1 MFIAILTLLS
11 ALSISGVAIFYSVI
25 GLATIFPGA
34 FWPVVIMGSVLEVG
48 KLVTA
53 SWLYR
58 NWRHTRWLLKTYLT
72 IAVIV
77 LICITSMGIFG
88 FLSKAHLEQNLAE
101 DTVTQRIEIINSK
114 ISSEETYI
122 KRQKDSIIRLESTLD
137 RATTSNT
144 GALDIEIQSLKDAE
158 DKFKTLLAVET
169 NTVKDLNDRLNTTV
183 KDLNDRLKVLDKNV
197 SDVLTSNKSF
207 FNEEKAAAELK
218 ASQKEEREEIAKKIA
233 EAQETITIKIAEAQK
248 RIQILKEDYAKDTE
262 KLQARIDE
270 LRKTNVADNSGVNND
285 IVKAEQNILDAQN
298 RIDGY
303 IVEREPL
310 QSSMLKLEAEVG
322 PVKYIAALAVD
333 FGITD
338 KVDTSEAVRWVI
350 LIIICVFDPLAVLL
364 LIAAN
369 QSFLRRFPVK
379 APKPQEVIDLEKPDE
394 EDVTLKWNEMIDKA
408 KEQAA
413 KENAEKQMKDWK
425 EKLDAFNKK
434 VPQPEDKPVEIIH
447 DQDDGAVPHIELKG
461 QKKTEDKEIAVDNLK
476 DGFDP
481 DEVMFDMDT
490 EPAVDKQK
498 QLEEFKKREAEEKA
512 ELERIAEE
520 AKQEDEKTV
529 HELLLEGFEEQQ
541 KKEAEEEQ
549 RIKPDLTEVI
559 EPEKPIADKKQAMGM
574 LGTRIVEDRTGKV
587 VEPPKPELPN
597 PAEMTDD
604 ERKQILD
611 TFHNQNGKFEDIS
624 NEELKL
630 ERDESNRAQY
640 LADVGLTKE
649 EAEQQPA
656 ITESRMAFFQDII
669 DDILRGDTTF
679 ENVPEEN
686 RKIIAQIMDPE
697 LPNPQVITKGSALKE
712 QRPEGI
718 EEMSPEGLKEKF
730 MIQPD
735 IEDRPMTDEE
745 LDELLAGYHEENS
758 KPKPGQKT
766 KMIIKNGQR
775 IFVPVEDDKGYI
787 QNEEQNDQTL
797 WQKSKELDIPEPDK
811 NEIILPDLPN
821 TVEEVPEIAES
832 ITIEQNIPDEK
843 FEKYKKRLTSE
854 EEYHQRVEARI
865 NDLITKLE
873 NKEIKLSDL
882 SEEDKNVIMD
892 ILNQND

>member
-58 NWRHTRWLLKTYLT
+58 NWRHTRWLLRTYLT

-114 ISSEETYI
+114 ILSEETYI
-122 KRQKDSIIRLESTLD
+122 KRQKDTILRLESTLN
-137 RATTSNT
+137 RTTTSNT

-169 NTVKDLNDRLNTTV
+169 NTVKDLNDQLRTTL
-183 KDLNDRLKVLDKNV
+183 KDLNDRLRTLDKDV
-197 SDVLTSNKSF
+197 SDVLNANKQF

-218 ASQKEEREEIAKKIA
+218 ASQKEEREQIANKIA
-233 EAQETITIKIAEAQK
+233 EAEKTIAIKIAEAQA
-248 RIQILKEDYAKDTE
+248 RIQVLKDDYAKDTE
-262 KLQARIDE
+262 KLQARIDS
-270 LRKTNVADNSGVNND
+270 LRKNNVADNSSVNND
-285 IVKAEQNILDAQN
+285 IEKAEQNIIDAQN

-338 KVDTSEAVRWVI
+338 KVNTSEAVRWVI
-350 LIIICVFDPLAVLL
+350 LIIIVVFDPLAVLL

-379 APKPQEVIDLEKPDE
+379 APKPQEIVDLEKPDE

-413 KENAEKQMKDWK
+413 KENAEKQLK
-425 EKLDAFNKK
+425 EWQDKLEAFNKK
-434 VPQPEDKPVEIIH
+434 VPQPEQKRVEIV
-447 DQDDGAVPHIELKG
+447 QDEDDSTVPYIDLKG
-461 QKKTEDKEIAVDNLK
+461 QKKTKDKEIAVDNMK

-481 DEVMFDMDT
+481 DEVMFDLQT
-490 EPAVDKQK
+490 EPAVDKEK
-498 QLEEFKKREAEEKA
+498 QLEEFKKREEEEKA

-520 AKQEDEKTV
+520 ARQEEATATV
-529 HELLLEGFEEQQ
+529 EEAL
-541 KKEAEEEQ
+541 KMTEAESVETPIKEE

-559 EPEKPIADKKQAMGM
+559 EPESTKQPSSVMLGQRLVDKK
-574 LGTRIVEDRTGKV
+574 GKV
-587 VEPPKPELPN
+587 VEPPKPELPD
-597 PAEMTDD
+597 PAELTDD
-604 ERKQILD
+604 ERKQMLD
-611 TFHNQNGKFEDIS
+611 VFHNQNGKFEDIT
-624 NEELKL
+624 NEELKM
-630 ERDESNRAQY
+630 ERDESNRAQF

-649 EAEQQPA
+649 EADAQPA
-656 ITESRMAFFQDII
+656 ITESRMAFFQDMI

-697 LPNPQVITKGSALKE
+697 MTDPPVITKGSALKE

-745 LDELLAGYHEENS
+745 LDALLEGFEDEN

-775 IFVPVEDDKGYI
+775 IFVPVEEKETYV

-797 WQKSKELDIPEPDK
+797 WAKSKELDIPEPEK

-821 TVEEVPEIAES
+821 TVEEVPEIAE
-832 ITIEQNIPDEK
+832 TINVEETIPEAK
-843 FEKYKKRLTSE
+843 FDKYKKRITSE
-854 EEYHQRVEARI
+854 EDYHQRVEARI
-865 NDLITKLE
+865 NDLITKLD

-882 SEEDKNVIMD
+882 SEQDRNVIID
-892 ILNQND
+892 ILNQEG